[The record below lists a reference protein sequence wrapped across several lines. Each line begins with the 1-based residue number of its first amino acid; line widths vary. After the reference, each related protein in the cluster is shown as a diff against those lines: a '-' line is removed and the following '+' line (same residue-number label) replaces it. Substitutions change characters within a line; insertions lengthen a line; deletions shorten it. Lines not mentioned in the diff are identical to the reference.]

1 MIVNNFHAIEEYILR
16 KHICNKYNGAFT
28 NFKGFAPSQSSD
40 YGLSNLVNDQIAI
53 GFYLFGVALVLD
65 QGIISTSTIYVTHL
79 TQHY

>member
-16 KHICNKYNGAFT
+16 KHICNNGAFT

-53 GFYLFGVALVLD
+53 GFYLFGVAPVFC
-65 QGIISTSTIYVTHL
+65 TIYVTNL